1 MYVADFIMS
10 SCPQISNKPKGLII
24 DYSQDT
30 DEIN

>member
-1 MYVADFIMS
+1 MYVADFVMS
-10 SCPQISNKPKGLII
+10 SCPQISKPKGLVI

>member
-10 SCPQISNKPKGLII
+10 SCPQISKPKGLIV
-24 DYSQDT
+24 DCSQDT